1 MPQLFSSLQLKNT
14 EIKNRVVMPPM
25 VCFGWANDDG
35 YTTEQHL
42 QHYEARAKGGT
53 GLIVLEAHCVA
64 KSGRLANS
72 QLGIWSDDH
81 IEGLRKLAQ
90 VCHRHGAVV
99 IVQIH
104 HAGLQTAPGI
114 VETAIGPSEKIAV
127 NRKTAAMTLEKIYT
141 LQQAFIDAAIRAEKA
156 GLDGIELHGA
166 HGYLIDQ
173 FMSPITNQRTDLYG
187 GELINRARFAKEII
201 CGIRKATQD
210 SFILGYRMGGNEP
223 GLEEGIQIARLLE
236 AAEVD
241 LLHVSA
247 GIGSNNLPTVP
258 ENFPYNWIVY
268 CGTEIKKQ
276 VNIPVIV
283 VNDIRTPERAAY
295 LIEQGLADFVAIGR
309 GLLVDPAWAQ
319 KAQQREQIT
328 SCLNCKK
335 CRWFDDG
342 SKCPQ
347 SELDKK

>member
-1 MPQLFSSLQLKNT
+1 MTHLFSSLQIKNT
-14 EIKNRVVMPPM
+14 TIKNRIVMPPM
-25 VCFGWANDDG
+25 VCFGWADDNG
-35 YTTEQHL
+35 LTTEQHL

-53 GLIVLEAHCVA
+53 GLIILEAHCVA

-99 IVQIH
+99 LVQIH
-104 HAGLQTAPGI
+104 HSGLQTSSEV
-114 VETAIGPSEKIAV
+114 VETAMGPSEKIDKD
-127 NRKTAAMTLEKIYT
+127 RKSAAMTPEEIHNI
-141 LQQAFIDAAIRAEKA
+141 QQNFIDAALRAEKA

-173 FMSPITNQRTDLYG
+173 FMSPITNHRTDLYG
-187 GELINRARFAKEII
+187 GVLTNRARFAKEII

-223 GLEEGIQIARLLE
+223 DLEDGIQIARLLE
-236 AAEVD
+236 AEGVD
-241 LLHVSA
+241 LLHVSK
-247 GIGSNNLPTVP
+247 GIESSSLPSIP
-258 ENFPYNWIVY
+258 EDFPYNWVVY
-268 CGTEIKKQ
+268 YGTEIKKQ
-276 VNIPVIV
+276 VHIPVIV

-295 LIEQGLADFVAIGR
+295 LIEQELADFVAIGR
-309 GLLVDPAWAQ
+309 GLLVDSAWAQ
-319 KAQQREQIT
+319 KAQQMEQVN
-328 SCLNCKK
+328 SCLDCKR
-335 CRWFDDG
+335 CNWFMDG

-347 SELDKK
+347 NRK